1 MPPKQEKAIGRSQS
15 VFRFPFPWFTMYL
28 RNSSLQSSGV
38 ENKVLYKY
46 NFEIVFL
53 YPCHKIQHRKFAKE
67 HLDKPN
73 IFWKQVL
80 WPDDF

>member
-1 MPPKQEKAIGRSQS
+1 
-15 VFRFPFPWFTMYL
+15 MYL
-28 RNSSLQSSGV
+28 RNSSLQSSGGD
-38 ENKVLYKY
+38 NKVLYKY

-53 YPCHKIQHRKFAKE
+53 YPHHKIQHQKFAKE

-73 IFWKQVL
+73 TFWKQVL